1 MEFENIF
8 SNLKGLNNYL
18 ATSGKNISGG
28 QAQRIGILRSLYF
41 DKKILVFDEAT
52 NQIDSDSEHIIL
64 NKILSISKNKIVLFV
79 SHNKNLKKYFS
90 NTIKINNFGIT
101 LEKNG

>member
-1 MEFENIF
+1 M
-8 SNLKGLNNYL
+8 
-18 ATSGKNISGG
+18 
-28 QAQRIGILRSLYF
+28 RSLYF